1 MARWCTSCAMV
12 NRSRR
17 WYRPIVVTAG
27 AAAVEALEEAE
38 DIRSARVLRTVAT
51 LADDPRPLGAT
62 RLVGADDLWRIRVGD
77 YRVVYAIEDDQLVV
91 IVVRVAGRGKV
102 YRDI

>member
-1 MARWCTSCAMV
+1 MSGG
-12 NRSRR
+12 
-17 WYRPIVVTAG
+17 Y
-27 AAAVEALEEAE
+27 AVEFERSAKKNL
-38 DIRSARVLRTVAT
+38 DRLDSPIRARVLRKVAT
-51 LADDPRPLGAT
+51 LADDPRPPGAT

-77 YRVVYAIEDDQLVV
+77 YRVVYAIEDDQLIV